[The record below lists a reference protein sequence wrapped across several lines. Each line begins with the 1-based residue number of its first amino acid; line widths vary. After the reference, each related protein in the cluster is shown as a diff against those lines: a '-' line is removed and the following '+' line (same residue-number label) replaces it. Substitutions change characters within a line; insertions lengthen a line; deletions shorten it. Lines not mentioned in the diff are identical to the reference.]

1 MKVIEDILLKRTS
14 VRRYERDKIEPEK
27 LDLIYR
33 AIANTPTSYN
43 GQQYSVIAIEDQS
56 KKELLYEI
64 IGQKQIKTSAVFL
77 VFCVDFNKVSVL
89 AKAKKLDVPR
99 IQDKMD
105 GVMIGLIDAAL
116 AMQNAVTAAQSLGLG
131 SCCIG
136 YTRTANPARVAEI
149 LQLPEGV
156 FVACGLSIG
165 YPRETPDLKPKQPL
179 SLLIHK
185 EHYRT
190 DDMTK
195 ELEEYDRAIH
205 EYNSCRTGT
214 KTDNDWCA
222 HMLDYYREA
231 LKYDMEGYLKAQGF
245 NLKIE

>member
-1 MKVIEDILLKRTS
+1 MKVIEDVLLKRTS
-14 VRRYERDKIEPEK
+14 VRRYEREKIEPEK

-33 AIANTPTSYN
+33 AIASTPTSYN
-43 GQQYSVIAIEDQS
+43 GQQYSVIAVEDQE

-77 VFCVDFNKVSVL
+77 VFCVDFNKVSLL
-89 AKAKKLDVPR
+89 AKAKELDFPR

-105 GVMIGLIDAAL
+105 GVMIGLID
-116 AMQNAVTAAQSLGLG
+116 
-131 SCCIG
+131 
-136 YTRTANPARVAEI
+136 PARVAEV
-149 LQLPEGV
+149 LQLPKGV

-179 SLLIHK
+179 SVLIHK
-185 EHYRT
+185 NHYRT
-190 DDMTK
+190 DDMTE
-195 ELEEYDRAIH
+195 ELLTYDRLIC
-205 EYNSCRTGT
+205 EYNGCRAGV

-245 NLKIE
+245 NLEYK

>member
-1 MKVIEDILLKRTS
+1 MKVIEDVLLKRTS
-14 VRRYERDKIEPEK
+14 VRRYEREKIEPEK

-33 AIANTPTSYN
+33 AIASTPTSYN
-43 GQQYSVIAIEDQS
+43 GQQYSVIAVEDQE

-77 VFCVDFNKVSVL
+77 VFCVDFNKVSLL
-89 AKAKKLDVPR
+89 AKAKELDFPR

-116 AMQNAVTAAQSLGLG
+116 AMQNAVVAAQSLGLG

-136 YTRTANPARVAEI
+136 YARTADPARVAEV
-149 LQLPEGV
+149 LQLPKGV
-156 FVACGLSIG
+156 FVACGL
-165 YPRETPDLKPKQPL
+165 
-179 SLLIHK
+179 
-185 EHYRT
+185 YRT
-190 DDMTK
+190 DDMTE
-195 ELEEYDRAIH
+195 ELLTYDRLIC
-205 EYNSCRTGT
+205 EYNGCRAGV

-245 NLKIE
+245 NLEYK